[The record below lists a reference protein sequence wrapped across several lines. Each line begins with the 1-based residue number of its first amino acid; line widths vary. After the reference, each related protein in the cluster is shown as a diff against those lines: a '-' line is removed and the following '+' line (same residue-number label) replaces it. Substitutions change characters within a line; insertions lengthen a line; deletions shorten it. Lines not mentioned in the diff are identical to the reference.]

1 MPVALIIIK
10 QNVDPL
16 LIYYIFK
23 AMNNS
28 NKKLGTSKPVEQSTM
43 KQNWEVMKPFVYFS
57 VKAMGVIAGALISI
71 VKLLPML
78 APKDDKPKKDDR
90 IINI

>member
-1 MPVALIIIK
+1 
-10 QNVDPL
+10 
-16 LIYYIFK
+16 
-23 AMNNS
+23 MNNQR
-28 NKKLGTSKPVEQSTM
+28 KKIGTGQPIQQSTF

-78 APKDDKPKKDDR
+78 APKDDNQKKDDR

>member
-1 MPVALIIIK
+1 
-10 QNVDPL
+10 
-16 LIYYIFK
+16 
-23 AMNNS
+23 MNNQR
-28 NKKLGTSKPVEQSTM
+28 KKIGTGQPIQQSTF

-57 VKAMGVIAGALISI
+57 VKAMGVIAGALVSI